1 MYIDYYFILNVTILL
16 GYTMKILIAIGGR
29 EYSKPT
35 LDLGMKIANSFK
47 SSTTIAYVG
56 KKISQFSEKDVSVV
70 HQNLDER
77 ELYRPGIRTLEWAYD
92 FLISKEYIQ
101 EKVAN
106 KFDDYLLVDEENSRM
121 KVLLKGQQSD
131 KIDLIMRT
139 GEIIEQL
146 KNEVET
152 NNHDITIIGGGG
164 NTGIHQKLIQF
175 IDSSVF
181 VVKNYS
187 VKKKYKILLPVNDSK
202 GSDMAIETAINFAKS
217 YKLNVEIVSV
227 PEGNKTIDQVEK
239 VLQKTKEKFS
249 KNKIK
254 TSTKLIDGIPV
265 NSIVNYAKDNSII
278 ILGVSPKNPIMKYFF
293 GSKPLSIAQKCNCP
307 VLITK

>member
-1 MYIDYYFILNVTILL
+1 
-16 GYTMKILIAIGGR
+16 MKILIAIGGR
-29 EYSKPT
+29 EFSKPT

-70 HQNLDER
+70 HQNLDDR

-92 FLISKEYIQ
+92 FLISKQYIE
-101 EKVAN
+101 EKDAN
-106 KFDDYLLVDEENSRM
+106 KFDDYLLVDEENSRI

-146 KNEVET
+146 KDEVET
-152 NNHDITIIGGGG
+152 NKHDITIIGGGG
-164 NTGIHQKLIQF
+164 NKGIHQKLVQF

-187 VKKKYKILLPVNDSK
+187 VNKMYKILLPVNDSK
-202 GSDMAIETAINFAKS
+202 GSDMAIETAVNFAKS

-227 PEGNKTIDQVEK
+227 PEAKKSNEEVEK
-239 VLQKTKEKFS
+239 ILRKTKEKFL
-249 KNKIK
+249 KNNIK
-254 TSTKLIDGIPV
+254 ASTKLIDGSPV
-265 NSIVNYAKDNSII
+265 NSIVDYAKDDSIV
-278 ILGVSPKNPIMKYFF
+278 ILGVSPKNPVMKYFF

>member
-1 MYIDYYFILNVTILL
+1 MN
-16 GYTMKILIAIGGR
+16 ILIAIGGR
-29 EYSKPT
+29 DYSKPT

-70 HQNLDER
+70 HQNLDDR

-92 FLISKEYIQ
+92 FLISKKYIE
-101 EKVAN
+101 EKDSN
-106 KFDDYLLVDEENSRM
+106 KFNDYLLVDEENSRM

-146 KNEVET
+146 KNEVEA
-152 NNHDITIIGGGG
+152 NKHDITIIGGGG
-164 NTGIHQKLIQF
+164 NKGIHQKLVQF

-187 VKKKYKILLPVNDSK
+187 VNKKYKILLPINESK

-217 YKLNVEIVSV
+217 YKLDVEIVSV
-227 PEGNKTIDQVEK
+227 PEGKKSIEEVEK
-239 VLQKTKEKFS
+239 ILLKTKDKFL

-254 TSTKLIDGIPV
+254 ASIKLINGSAV
-265 NSIVNYAKDNSII
+265 KSIVNHAKDDSIV

>member
-1 MYIDYYFILNVTILL
+1 
-16 GYTMKILIAIGGR
+16 MKILIAIGGR
-29 EYSKPT
+29 EFSKPT

-70 HQNLDER
+70 HQNLDDR

-92 FLISKEYIQ
+92 FLISKQYIE
-101 EKVAN
+101 EKDAN

-152 NNHDITIIGGGG
+152 NKHDITIIGGGG
-164 NTGIHQKLIQF
+164 NKGIHQKLVQF

-187 VKKKYKILLPVNDSK
+187 VSKRYKILLPVNDSK
-202 GSDMAIETAINFAKS
+202 GSDMAIETAVNFAKS

-227 PEGNKTIDQVEK
+227 PEAKKSNEEVEK
-239 VLQKTKEKFS
+239 ILRKTKEKFL
-249 KNKIK
+249 KNNIK
-254 TSTKLIDGIPV
+254 ASIKLIDGSPV
-265 NSIVNYAKDNSII
+265 NSIVDYAKDDSIV
-278 ILGVSPKNPIMKYFF
+278 ILGVSPKNPVMKYFF

>member
-1 MYIDYYFILNVTILL
+1 MYFDYYFIFNVTILL
-16 GYTMKILIAIGGR
+16 GHTMKILIAIGGR
-29 EYSKPT
+29 EFSKPT

-70 HQNLDER
+70 HQNLDNR

-92 FLISKEYIQ
+92 FLISKKYIE
-101 EKVAN
+101 EKDSN
-106 KFDDYLLVDEENSRM
+106 KFNDYLLVDEENSRM

-152 NNHDITIIGGGG
+152 NKHDITIIGGGG
-164 NTGIHQKLIQF
+164 NKGIHQKLVQF

-187 VKKKYKILLPVNDSK
+187 VNKKYRILVPINESK

-217 YKLNVEIVSV
+217 YKLDVEIVSV
-227 PEGNKTIDQVEK
+227 PEGKKSIKEVEK
-239 VLQKTKEKFS
+239 ILLKTKDKFS

-254 TSTKLIDGIPV
+254 ASTKLISGSAV
-265 NSIVNYAKDNSII
+265 NSIVNHAKDDSIV

>member
-1 MYIDYYFILNVTILL
+1 MYFDYYFVFNVTILL
-16 GYTMKILIAIGGR
+16 GNTMKILIAIGGR
-29 EYSKPT
+29 EFSKPT

-70 HQNLDER
+70 HQNLDNR

-92 FLISKEYIQ
+92 FLISKKYIE
-101 EKVAN
+101 EKDYN
-106 KFDDYLLVDEENSRM
+106 KFNDYLLVDEENSRM

-152 NNHDITIIGGGG
+152 NKHDITIIGGGG
-164 NTGIHQKLIQF
+164 NKGIHQKLVQF

-187 VKKKYKILLPVNDSK
+187 VNKKYRILLPINESK

-217 YKLNVEIVSV
+217 YKLDVEIVSV
-227 PEGNKTIDQVEK
+227 PEGKKSIEKVEK
-239 VLQKTKEKFS
+239 ILSKTKDKFL

-254 TSTKLIDGIPV
+254 ASTKLISGSAI
-265 NSIVNYAKDNSII
+265 NSIVNHAKDDSIV

>member
-1 MYIDYYFILNVTILL
+1 
-16 GYTMKILIAIGGR
+16 MKILIAIGGK
-29 EYSKPT
+29 EFSKPT

-70 HQNLDER
+70 HQNLDDR
-77 ELYRPGIRTLEWAYD
+77 QLYRPGIRTLEWAYD
-92 FLISKEYIQ
+92 FLISKKYI
-101 EKVAN
+101 EATNTN

-121 KVLLKGQQSD
+121 KVLLKEQHSD

-146 KNEVET
+146 KDEVEV
-152 NNHDITIIGGGG
+152 NKHDITIIGGGG
-164 NTGIHQKLIQF
+164 NKGLHNKLIQF
-175 IDSSVF
+175 IDSAVF

-187 VKKKYKILLPVNDSK
+187 VNKEYKILLPVNDSE
-202 GSDMAIETAINFAKS
+202 GSEKAIDTAINFAIS
-217 YKLNVEIVSV
+217 YKLKVEIVAV
-227 PEGNKTIDQVEK
+227 YEGKKSQEKTDK
-239 VLQKTKEKFS
+239 LLLKTKNKFV
-249 KNKIK
+249 KNKINA
-254 TSTKLIDGIPV
+254 STKILDGPTV
-265 NSIVNYAKDNSII
+265 NAIVNHAKDDSII

-293 GSKPLSIAQKCNCP
+293 GSKPISIAQKCNCP